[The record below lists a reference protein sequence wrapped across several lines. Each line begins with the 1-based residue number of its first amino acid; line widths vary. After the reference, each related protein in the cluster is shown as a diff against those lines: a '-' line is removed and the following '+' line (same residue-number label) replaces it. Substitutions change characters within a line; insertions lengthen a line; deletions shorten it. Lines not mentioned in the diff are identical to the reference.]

1 MSCWCQ
7 GNKRL
12 AYIEKMREI
21 AKKAAKM
28 EKSVYVLFKKE
39 DGSIW
44 YAKEGEDYKGVFV
57 EYISVIRRIGQ
68 YSGCAVRKITGIIQ
82 KT

>member
-44 YAKEGEDYKGVFV
+44 YAKEGEDYQGVFV
-57 EYISVIRRIGQ
+57 KYI
-68 YSGCAVRKITGIIQ
+68 YP
-82 KT
+82 